1 MTTRVRPLRDAALA
15 LSLLTVLPVRAR
27 WPEGEKPSVAGW
39 FPLVGLLLGS
49 GSWVLAALLA
59 LGLGERTP
67 LLQAVVV
74 VTAAALLTRFLH
86 YDGLADV
93 ADAWWGGDT
102 PVRRREI
109 MKDSATGAF
118 GATALGLCLIAQVA
132 SVEALILAG
141 ALWCLPVAHVSARF
155 AATFA
160 AWLGVPASPGLGAAV
175 SGRPDVA
182 SGLAATIGLAAV
194 TVVAWAGGG
203 VAGLALA
210 GLGIILALGVPH
222 VIASRMGGVTGDVM
236 GASVVIVEV
245 LVLLTAGVI
254 V

>member
-1 MTTRVRPLRDAALA
+1 MRAYLRPFRDAALA
-15 LSLLTVLPVRAR
+15 VSLLTVLPVRAR
-27 WPEGEKPSVAGW
+27 WPESGRPSVAGW
-39 FPLVGLLLGS
+39 FPLVGLLLGA
-49 GSWVLAALLA
+49 GAWALAALLG
-59 LGLGERTP
+59 LVLGERTP
-67 LLQAVVV
+67 LLQSVVI
-74 VTAAALLTRFLH
+74 VTAVALLTRFIH
-86 YDGLADV
+86 HDGLADV

-102 PVRRREI
+102 PQRRREI

-132 SVEALILAG
+132 SIEAVVLAG
-141 ALWCLPVAHVSARF
+141 ALWCLPVAFVAARF

-160 AWLGVPASPGLGAAV
+160 AWLGVPVSKGLGSAV

-182 SGLAATIGLAAV
+182 SGLAASIGLAAAV
-194 TVVAWAGGG
+194 GIAWAGGG
-203 VAGLALA
+203 VAGLALV

-222 VIASRMGGVTGDVM
+222 AIASRMGGVTGDVM

-245 LVLLTAGVI
+245 LVLLTAGAI

>member
-1 MTTRVRPLRDAALA
+1 MTTRIRPLRDAALA
-15 LSLLTVLPVRAR
+15 VSLLTVLPVRTR
-27 WPEGEKPSVAGW
+27 WPESGKPAVAGW

-49 GSWVLAALLA
+49 GAWALAALLA
-59 LGLGERTP
+59 LGLDTRTP
-67 LLQAVVV
+67 LLQAVVI
-74 VTAAALLTRFLH
+74 VTAVALLTRFIH
-86 YDGLADV
+86 HDGLADV
-93 ADAWWGGDT
+93 ADAWWGGET
-102 PVRRREI
+102 SERRREI

-132 SVEALILAG
+132 SVEALVLAG
-141 ALWCLPVAHVSARF
+141 ALWCLPVALVTARF

-160 AWLGVPASPGLGAAV
+160 AWLGAPASQGLGSAV

-182 SGLAATIGLAAV
+182 SGLAASVGFAAAAGI
-194 TVVAWAGGG
+194 AWAGGG
-203 VAGLALA
+203 VAGLALV

-222 VIASRMGGVTGDVM
+222 VISSRMGGVTGDVM

-245 LVLLTAGVI
+245 LVLLMAGVI